1 MPLFSSRRNN
11 ASSASADKP
20 RPSGTPPSRRRG
32 ILSRRS
38 RSPGHAEDR
47 PGSTR
52 SRSHDSNGSGSSRS
66 NANGSHA
73 GRGSRLRGLFGRRR
87 ALPSNRHGVLAH
99 DQTLLSTRAKV
110 GEAEAAERS
119 ADAALYTA
127 RSAIREAKDH
137 VKSLER
143 EALEEYGLS

>member
-1 MPLFSSRRNN
+1 
-11 ASSASADKP
+11 
-20 RPSGTPPSRRRG
+20 
-32 ILSRRS
+32 
-38 RSPGHAEDR
+38 
-47 PGSTR
+47 
-52 SRSHDSNGSGSSRS
+52 
-66 NANGSHA
+66 
-73 GRGSRLRGLFGRRR
+73 LRGLFGRRR